1 MGVMKQRVN
10 QNAFFHI
17 STFAMLFFLIADAC
31 VAFSLKLDGVSRW
44 STYGLFAGIWVL
56 GFIFALIARK
66 TRKSIFWAL
75 SSAIY
80 SSYFAAFSMMFGTI
94 GTAIN
99 GVAGDPNAVTT
110 GLVVGVVSWL
120 AVILMFVAVLT
131 RKKGILITSAI
142 VQIGL
147 SIFYVVEFIVQGGA
161 TFGMGRV
168 EWLIQIGVL
177 FQQIAAALIIL
188 ATVVLHVSEFI
199 QIDTNLV
206 DMNEVVEEA
215 ETHANDFDPNATYT
229 YHN

>member
-1 MGVMKQRVN
+1 MKQKVN

-66 TRKSIFWAL
+66 TGKSIFWAL
-75 SSAIY
+75 SAAIY

-131 RKKGILITSAI
+131 RKKES
-142 VQIGL
+142 L
-147 SIFYVVEFIVQGGA
+147 SLRRSFK
-161 TFGMGRV
+161 
-168 EWLIQIGVL
+168 
-177 FQQIAAALIIL
+177 L
-188 ATVVLHVSEFI
+188 AYQSSTLSSSSSK
-199 QIDTNLV
+199 
-206 DMNEVVEEA
+206 A
-215 ETHANDFDPNATYT
+215 ETPSEWAGSNG
-229 YHN
+229 

>member
-1 MGVMKQRVN
+1 MKQKVSEKP
-10 QNAFFHI
+10 FFHI

-31 VAFSLKLDGVSRW
+31 VAFSLKIDGVSRW
-44 STYGLFAGIWVL
+44 SMYGIFAGIFVL
-56 GFIFALIARK
+56 GFIFALIAKK
-66 TRKSIFWAL
+66 TGKSIFWAF
-75 SSAIY
+75 SAAIY

-110 GLVVGVVSWL
+110 GLIVGVVSWL

-147 SIFYVVEFIVQGGA
+147 SIFYVVEFIVSA
-161 TFGMGRV
+161 TTTFGMGRI

-177 FQQIAAALIIL
+177 FEQIAAALLIL
-188 ATVVLHVSEFI
+188 ATVTLHVCEFI